1 MKSTPAKG
9 SGKRKERRYGDGRAA
24 FLGHVEAIQK
34 WVDEGRTLR
43 SYYDDHEAALGIT
56 YSTFIRHA
64 RSFLRPLTRSTPN
77 GTSATQPAAV
87 QGPAK
92 ANSAPS
98 PARPTG
104 PAVGAPQFK
113 HSPDSGNNQDDLI

>member
-1 MKSTPAKG
+1 MKSTPTKG
-9 SGKRKERRYGDGRAA
+9 SRKRTERRYGDGRAA

-43 SYYDDHEAALGIT
+43 SYYDDHAAALGIT

-64 RSFLRPLTRSTPN
+64 RTYLRPLTRSTPN

-92 ANSAPS
+92 GSTAS
-98 PARPTG
+98 PTRPTG
-104 PAVGAPQFK
+104 PGIGAPQFK
-113 HSPDSGNNQDDLI
+113 HSADSGNQDDLV